1 MSPSFGARQDLC
13 RTTKED
19 GAGELSAPAAGMKM
33 LGSERRR
40 KRRIFLLDGDA
51 MPLVRAEDD
60 MPLVRDFIHSA
71 HDFAAILD
79 VESDGVLG
87 AMKRKLVHLHQASL
101 LLRSFHGGPQLR
113 AEPPAPPCA
122 LLADN
127 QGFF

>member
-71 HDFAAILD
+71 HDFAAQTLSELLSWTLR
-79 VESDGVLG
+79 VMEY
-87 AMKRKLVHLHQASL
+87 LV
-101 LLRSFHGGPQLR
+101 P
-113 AEPPAPPCA
+113 
-122 LLADN
+122 
-127 QGFF
+127 